1 MVREISGTSGSQFN
15 PQIKR
20 VSVRSNGAG
29 HATAGVA
36 VAGHMPTKP
45 AFVAKDTVSIKQA
58 PAATA
63 KRPR

>member
-1 MVREISGTSGSQFN
+1 MVREIGAGVAQHN

-58 PAATA
+58 PVATA
-63 KRPR
+63 KRHR